1 MDIILGEKNKKNKNY
16 NYLISEPVNNA
27 YNLYLSLINN
37 VFSDEECSNL
47 IIYSESIGYVQASS
61 YIDKYK
67 KEHFF
72 LEIRKSLRCVIDS
85 IDFSKILYKRIAHI
99 IPNNYND
106 MKFCEINPRFRFLKY
121 NDGDFFAKHTD
132 EHYKNDK
139 NEISL
144 ITLLIYINDDYE
156 GGNTKFLIDD
166 KNENDI
172 SITPKIGLICL
183 MDQNILHEVPKLISG
198 IKYVIRTEL
207 MYK

>member
-1 MDIILGEKNKKNKNY
+1 MDICGVKNKKNKNY
-16 NYLISEPVNNA
+16 NYLISEPVNSA
-27 YNLYLSLINN
+27 RNLHLSLINN

-47 IIYSESIGYVQASS
+47 IIHSEKIGFVQASS
-61 YIDKYK
+61 YIDKLK

-72 LEIRKSLRCVIDS
+72 LEIRKSLRCIIDS
-85 IDFSKILYKRIAHI
+85 VNFAKILYKRISHVV
-99 IPNNYND
+99 PNNYNN
-106 MKFCEINPRFRFLKY
+106 MTFCEINPRFRFLKY
-121 NDGDFFAKHTD
+121 TSGDHFAKHTD

-144 ITLLIYINDDYE
+144 ITVLIYLNDDYE
-156 GGNTKFLIDD
+156 GGSTTFLFDD
-166 KNENDI
+166 STQI

-183 MDQNILHEVPKLISG
+183 MDQNILHEVPNITNG

>member
-37 VFSDEECSNL
+37 VFSDEECNNL
-47 IIYSESIGYVQASS
+47 IIHSENIGFVQASS
-61 YIDKYK
+61 YTDKYK
-67 KEHFF
+67 KEHYF
-72 LEIRKSLRCVIDS
+72 LEIRKSLRCIIDS
-85 IDFSKILYKRIAHI
+85 IDFAKIIYKRIAHI
-99 IPNNYND
+99 IPNNYKD
-106 MKFCEINPRFRFLKY
+106 MEFSEINPRFRFLKY
-121 NDGDFFAKHTD
+121 TSGDHFAKHTD

-144 ITLLIYINDDYE
+144 ITVLIYLNNDYE
-156 GGNTKFLIDD
+156 GGNTKFLFD
-166 KNENDI
+166 NSTEI

-183 MDQNILHEVPKLISG
+183 MDQNILHEVPTLING
-198 IKYVIRTEL
+198 VKYIIRTEL

>member
-1 MDIILGEKNKKNKNY
+1 MDIYGVKNKKNKNY
-16 NYLISEPVNNA
+16 NYLISEPVNSA
-27 YNLYLSLINN
+27 RNLHLSLINN

-47 IIYSESIGYVQASS
+47 IIHSEKIGFVQASS
-61 YIDKYK
+61 YIDKLK

-72 LEIRKSLRCVIDS
+72 LEIRKSLRCIIDS
-85 IDFSKILYKRIAHI
+85 VNFAKILYKRISHVV
-99 IPNNYND
+99 PNNYNN
-106 MKFCEINPRFRFLKY
+106 MTFCEINPRFRFLKY
-121 NDGDFFAKHTD
+121 TSGDHFAKHTD

-144 ITLLIYINDDYE
+144 ITVLIYLNDDYE
-156 GGNTKFLIDD
+156 GGSTTFLFDD
-166 KNENDI
+166 STQI

-183 MDQNILHEVPKLISG
+183 MDQNILHEVPNITNG

>member
-1 MDIILGEKNKKNKNY
+1 MNIILGLKNKKNKNY
-16 NYLISEPVNNA
+16 NYLISETINSVC
-27 YNLYLSLINN
+27 NLHLSLINN

-47 IIYSESIGYVQASS
+47 IIYSENVGYVQASS

-99 IPNNYND
+99 IPNKYND
-106 MKFCEINPRFRFLKY
+106 MEFSEINPRFRFLKY
-121 NDGDFFAKHTD
+121 NNGDFFAKHTD

-144 ITLLIYINDDYE
+144 ITVLIYLNDDYE
-156 GGNTKFLIDD
+156 GGNTNFLFDD
-166 KNENDI
+166 TNEI
-172 SITPKIGLICL
+172 SIMPKIGLICL
-183 MDQNILHEVPKLISG
+183 MDQNILHEVPNITNG